1 MLRDADLPTCEL
13 GLFAWLYVFFCLK
26 FEWELSTVKTVYKAI
41 RRPRIVTG
49 CFSVTASLTVGK
61 HWWVLLIDRIYHMN

>member
-1 MLRDADLPTCEL
+1 
-13 GLFAWLYVFFCLK
+13 
-26 FEWELSTVKTVYKAI
+26 VKTVYKAI